1 MGLYAAKP
9 AFQRTLL
16 PIERVLVRRGVHAD
30 VLTGAAL
37 ALSVAGAVALGAS
50 PQFPLLLFAAP
61 VVALVRTALNALDG
75 MVARSSGQA
84 RPWGEVLNEI
94 ADRGSDV
101 ALFGALGLAG
111 YGDPRIAAAAV
122 VAMLL
127 ASYTGLV
134 AKAAGGRRQYGG
146 VMGKVERMAV
156 LSLTCLGALLFEPAA
171 AVNAGFA
178 IVLAGSAV
186 TTFQR
191 LRSTHRDLRL
201 TREAPDA

>member
-1 MGLYAAKP
+1 MGFYAAKP

-16 PIERVLVRRGVHAD
+16 PIERLLVRCRVHAD

-37 ALSVAGAVALGAS
+37 VLSVAGAAALAAS
-50 PQFPLLLFAAP
+50 PHFPLLLLAAP
-61 VVALVRTALNALDG
+61 VVALVRMALNALDG

-84 RPWGEVLNEI
+84 RPWGEVLNEVS
-94 ADRGSDV
+94 DRGSDV

-122 VAMLL
+122 VAMLI
-127 ASYTGLV
+127 ASYTGVV

-156 LSLTCLGALLFEPAA
+156 LSLTCIAALLFDATA
-171 AVNAGFA
+171 VVNAGFA

-191 LRSTHRDLRL
+191 LRSAHRDLRL
-201 TREAPDA
+201 TQEAPDA